1 MLRIIVLVLSL
12 FPALPTH
19 AETPPN
25 EVRQSVK
32 NPGAVGQ
39 VVFRWFGVPLYEA
52 TLFTPS
58 RRAFD
63 WSTPLALQLVY
74 ARDIS
79 GKALIDATLSELD
92 RIEGRQV
99 DHREIGVKLTGCFR
113 DVRDGDTYVAIADA
127 ADRIGFWLNG
137 TRVCEFRH
145 AGAKQRILGIWLS
158 DDSRSARLARRLRGE

>member
-1 MLRIIVLVLSL
+1 MLKITTFLLSL
-12 FPALPTH
+12 FLALPAL

-32 NPGAVGQ
+32 DPGAIGQ
-39 VVFRWFGVPLYEA
+39 VVFRWLGVPLYEA

-79 GKALIDATLSELD
+79 GKALIDATLSELR
-92 RIEGRQV
+92 RIEGRQA
-99 DHREIGVKLTGCFR
+99 DHREIGAKLGRCFR
-113 DVRDGDTYVAIADA
+113 DVRDGDSYVAIAGA
-127 ADRIGFWLNG
+127 PDRIGFWLNG

-158 DDSRSARLARRLRGE
+158 DDSRSTRLARRLRGE